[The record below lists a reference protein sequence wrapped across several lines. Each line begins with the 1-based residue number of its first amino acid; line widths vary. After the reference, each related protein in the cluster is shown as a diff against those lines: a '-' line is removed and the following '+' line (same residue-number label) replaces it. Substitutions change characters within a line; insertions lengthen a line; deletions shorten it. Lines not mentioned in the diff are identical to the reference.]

1 MQSYD
6 FGKAF
11 ASWYGFKSK
20 LSFNSFQTKNLHEEK
35 KIDKKQTLEQMFTQ
49 ECTQVITQVITQI
62 SLSLHVKYSN
72 VRRTNNLGFLTAT
85 SK

>member
-1 MQSYD
+1 MILERLLLAGTGLTANSV
-6 FGKAF
+6 
-11 ASWYGFKSK
+11 STVFKQRTCMK
-20 LSFNSFQTKNLHEEK
+20 KK

-72 VRRTNNLGFLTAT
+72 VRRTSNLGFLTAT